1 MRELAYILGRTIIWH
16 PYMHMHMHNHKFT
29 QRQLHTHT
37 HTYAY
42 IYVHTLIQSTISI
55 SVHVKNSKNG
65 FPNYPKW
72 TKYNPKASLD
82 DAVSVLCEREPLSCN
97 RTSMSKGPKTG
108 PKAVE
113 VRVEDPQKTTFAWS
127 DTGNQRKANF
137 LAMHPNQSDRK
148 ATQQTSKDPPKTPPS
163 ALNMERHRHTEKN

>member
-37 HTYAY
+37 YAY
-42 IYVHTLIQSTISI
+42 IYVRTLIQSTISM

-65 FPNYPKW
+65 FPNYPKC

-113 VRVEDPQKTTFAWS
+113 VPVEDPPKTTFAWN
-127 DTGNQRKANF
+127 DTGSQRKANF
-137 LAMHPNQSDRK
+137 LAMHPNQSNRK
-148 ATQQTSKDPPKTPPS
+148 ATQQASKDPPKTPPS